1 MKIVKRDGTI
11 VDYNS
16 EKISIAIGKANNEVK
31 PKERAT
37 KEQIKDIIDYVEG
50 LGKKRMLVEDIQDII
65 EEKLMEFDK
74 YALAKEYITYRY
86 KRDLVRKSNTT
97 DQTIKELLE
106 GDSEYWNNENSNK
119 DAKAV
124 TVLRDYIAG
133 VTSTDI
139 TRRFLLPE
147 DVVKA
152 HDEGIIHFHDAD
164 YFAQPIHNCELIN
177 LEDMLQNGTNING
190 VMIEKPHKFITAC
203 TIATQIILGVSSSSY
218 GGATVSLTHLAPFVR
233 DSYNRYYEEVSKE
246 FESIHILGDLS
257 NEEYE
262 NKIKEIAMQR
272 TRKEVEAGV
281 QTFNYQVNSMTNTNG
296 KTPFIKIKKYLGE
309 TNEYK
314 QEIDIII

>member
-16 EKISIAIGKANNEVK
+16 EKISTAIGKANNEVK

-37 KEQIKDIIDYVEG
+37 KEQINDIITYVES

-65 EEKLMEFDK
+65 EEKLMEFGK

-152 HDEGIIHFHDAD
+152 HDE
-164 YFAQPIHNCELIN
+164 
-177 LEDMLQNGTNING
+177 
-190 VMIEKPHKFITAC
+190 
-203 TIATQIILGVSSSSY
+203 
-218 GGATVSLTHLAPFVR
+218 
-233 DSYNRYYEEVSKE
+233 
-246 FESIHILGDLS
+246 
-257 NEEYE
+257 
-262 NKIKEIAMQR
+262 
-272 TRKEVEAGV
+272 
-281 QTFNYQVNSMTNTNG
+281 
-296 KTPFIKIKKYLGE
+296 
-309 TNEYK
+309 
-314 QEIDIII
+314 